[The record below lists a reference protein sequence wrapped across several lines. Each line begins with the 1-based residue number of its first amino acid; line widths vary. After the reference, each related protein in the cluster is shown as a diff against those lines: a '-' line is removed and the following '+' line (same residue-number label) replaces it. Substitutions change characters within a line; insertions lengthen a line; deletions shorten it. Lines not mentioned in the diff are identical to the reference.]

1 MTPEIGKLVSPES
14 ILSRLPRALCSGA
27 SLPWGMAEPRTA
39 ADVARDLADVLERRG
54 LPYAI
59 GGAIALGFYATPRAT
74 IDVDVNVFVAP
85 VADLQRALSALGEA
99 GFAADDD
106 PQVVAD
112 QARADGQF
120 RGRVA
125 GLRVDV
131 FVPAIPYYAEL
142 ENRRKQVAL
151 FGRPFWILSAE
162 DLVVL
167 KMMFFRRKD
176 LADVEAVMREQGALL
191 DRRFVR
197 QKLVDLSGESDERIA
212 AWDQLDSDVPAS

>member
-1 MTPEIGKLVSPES
+1 
-14 ILSRLPRALCSGA
+14 
-27 SLPWGMAEPRTA
+27 
-39 ADVARDLADVLERRG
+39 VARGLADVLERRG

-74 IDVDVNVFVAP
+74 IDVDVNVFVSP
-85 VADLQRALSALGEA
+85 VADLERALSALGEA
-99 GFAADDD
+99 GFVADDALH
-106 PQVVAD
+106 VLAD
-112 QARADGQF
+112 QARAEGQF

-131 FVPAIPYYAEL
+131 FVPAVPYYAEL
-142 ENRRKQVAL
+142 EGRRRQVAL
-151 FGRPFWILSAE
+151 LGRPLWILSAE

-176 LADVEAVMREQGALL
+176 LADVEAVLREQGALL

-197 QKLVDLSGESDERIA
+197 QKLVDLSGELDERIA